1 MKYWNETLAVA
12 QRILIELIRRQRS
25 LIFWMVFPV
34 SILIINGY
42 ILAERSKLSLDDA
55 FTNAAPM
62 TLVGSALFFSCLG
75 GSVATVVAEREQ
87 FTLKRLF
94 ISPLSGVSYFLG
106 IFLAHTVIGIGQTL
120 IVYGTTSWYGG
131 EFKGNL
137 GLGIMIVLLSILAY
151 VGVGFIVGTQLAR
164 RTEDVTAII
173 AAVGVPLLILG
184 GAFLPASLFPEALL
198 NIAKFNPIYHM
209 TEALN
214 DVSANGKTIKD
225 IEDHLNFL
233 ILFAITMVIGG
244 WISYQIMVQ
253 VEKQL

>member
-1 MKYWNETLAVA
+1 MLCPYSDWHWSDIDRIWNH
-12 QRILIELIRRQRS
+12 Q
-25 LIFWMVFPV
+25 
-34 SILIINGY
+34 
-42 ILAERSKLSLDDA
+42 
-55 FTNAAPM
+55 
-62 TLVGSALFFSCLG
+62 LV
-75 GSVATVVAEREQ
+75 
-87 FTLKRLF
+87 
-94 ISPLSGVSYFLG
+94 
-106 IFLAHTVIGIGQTL
+106 
-120 IVYGTTSWYGG
+120 WG

>member
-1 MKYWNETLAVA
+1 
-12 QRILIELIRRQRS
+12 
-25 LIFWMVFPV
+25 
-34 SILIINGY
+34 
-42 ILAERSKLSLDDA
+42 
-55 FTNAAPM
+55 
-62 TLVGSALFFSCLG
+62 
-75 GSVATVVAEREQ
+75 
-87 FTLKRLF
+87 
-94 ISPLSGVSYFLG
+94 
-106 IFLAHTVIGIGQTL
+106 
-120 IVYGTTSWYGG
+120 
-131 EFKGNL
+131 
-137 GLGIMIVLLSILAY
+137 MIVLLSILAY